1 MTHTAP
7 DFERATARELAE
19 WPGVSWAFERLAK
32 HRAARITF
40 AGESRVVVY
49 PTTASDHRALANHI
63 ADLRRQCRDLGAERR
78 RVMAAERKRVRRP
91 RVEPERSIKPTE
103 RLSGASPA
111 RDPWAALRE
120 SMG

>member
-32 HRAARITF
+32 HR
-40 AGESRVVVY
+40 
-49 PTTASDHRALANHI
+49 
-63 ADLRRQCRDLGAERR
+63 
-78 RVMAAERKRVRRP
+78 AERKRVRRP